1 MRIMLDLKGILI
13 FKVKGKV
20 EKSAKTTESQRG
32 KKQHREVIVLQ
43 TQESFS
49 KEGMGIFV
57 KFLSSLFSAR

>member
-20 EKSAKTTESQRG
+20 EKSAKTTKSQWG

-43 TQESFS
+43 TQEWFS
-49 KEGMGIFV
+49 KEGMSICV
-57 KFLSSLFSAR
+57 KFLPSLF